1 MKKMKPDNRTEE
13 RVPSILTISLKYD
26 DRIFSGITQNISKN
40 GIYIEAIE
48 MNSSKNR
55 EISIM
60 VAAEKN
66 LYQLKGEI
74 MWTHPLSDKT
84 SEKSLT
90 GIGIKLSEVSA
101 GYLNYVEY
109 LKHSNQNNN

>member
-1 MKKMKPDNRTEE
+1 MKPNNRAEE
-13 RVPSILTISLKYD
+13 RIPSILTINLKYN
-26 DRIFSGITQNISKN
+26 DRIFSGMTQNISKN

-55 EISIM
+55 ELSIM
-60 VAAEKN
+60 VAAEKS
-66 LYQLKGEI
+66 LFQLKGEI
-74 MWTHPLSDKT
+74 IWTQPLSCKS

-90 GIGIKLSEVSA
+90 GIGIKLSEVSP

-109 LKHSNQNNN
+109 LKYRNRNNH